1 MKCQYFLIFLIS
13 IVCGNAVASGKPT
26 TPYLMG
32 AEDVLEISVWK
43 EEGLQKE
50 ILVRPDGAISFPL
63 VGDIIVAGKS
73 VEQLRAELTKK
84 LGKFIS
90 SPVVNVAVLTVGSN
104 KIYVI
109 GKVNNP
115 GAFAAGSYLDIM
127 QALSLAGGM
136 TPFADAGKIKI
147 FRRVKGK
154 MTTGNFNYNNYLKGQ
169 RLSQNIMLINGDIV
183 AVP

>member
-1 MKCQYFLIFLIS
+1 MY
-13 IVCGNAVASGKPT
+13 GNAVAAEKKVE
-26 TPYLMG
+26 PYLMG

-43 EEGLQKE
+43 EEGLEKE

-63 VGDIIVAGKS
+63 VGDIIVEGKS
-73 VEQLRAELTKK
+73 VEQLRAELEKK
-84 LGKFIS
+84 LGKFFTD
-90 SPVVNVAVLTVGSN
+90 PVVNVSVLEVGSN

-109 GKVNNP
+109 GKVKNP
-115 GAFAAGSYLDIM
+115 GVFAAGSYLDIM

-136 TPFADAGKIKI
+136 TPFADTGKIKV

-154 MTTGNFNYNNYLKGQ
+154 MKTADFDYNAYLKGQ
-169 RLSQNIMLINGDIV
+169 RLSQNIMLINGDIL